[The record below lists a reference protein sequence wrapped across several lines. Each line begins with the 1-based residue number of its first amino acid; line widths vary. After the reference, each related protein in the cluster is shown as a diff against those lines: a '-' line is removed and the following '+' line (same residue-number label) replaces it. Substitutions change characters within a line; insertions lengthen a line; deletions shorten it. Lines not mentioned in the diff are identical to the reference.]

1 MCFREDLEIKV
12 EGSDMS
18 DARHILGLSGGK
30 DSTALAVF
38 MRDRVPDMEY
48 VFTDTGKEL
57 PETYDYLKKVEAYL
71 GKPVIYLNAERGF
84 DHHLE
89 TYGNYL
95 PSAQARW
102 CTRKLKIIPFE
113 KYVGDGEVY
122 SYVGIR
128 ADENRS
134 GYISTKPN
142 IKPLFPFKEH
152 GITKDDVYRILE
164 ETGLGMPEYYKWRT
178 RSGCFFC
185 FFQRRSEWV
194 GLKENHPELYE
205 EAKAYEKTDPE
216 TGKRYTWSRRESLD
230 ELEQPERMEE
240 IKANQKKMLESEA
253 KKRPGKNLVQILTVV
268 NDYQDED
275 DSCLIC
281 HL

>member
-1 MCFREDLEIKV
+1 MVKK
-12 EGSDMS
+12 
-18 DARHILGLSGGK
+18 RHILGLSGGK

-38 MRDRVPDMEY
+38 MRDRIPEMEY

-71 GKPVIYLNAERGF
+71 GKPIIYLNAERGF

-102 CTRKLKIIPFE
+102 CTRKLKIVPFE
-113 KYVGDGEVY
+113 KYIGDGEVY
-122 SYVGIR
+122 SYIGIR

-134 GYISTKPN
+134 GYVSTKSN

-152 GITKDDVYRILE
+152 GINKDDVYQILE
-164 ETGLGMPEYYKWRT
+164 QSGLGLPDYYSWRT
-178 RSGCFFC
+178 RSGCYFC

-194 GLKENHPELYE
+194 GLKENHPELFE
-205 EAKAYEKTDPE
+205 ESKAYEKVDPE
-216 TGKRYTWSRRESLD
+216 TGKRYTWNARESLE
-230 ELEQPERMEE
+230 ELERPERIAE
-240 IKANQKKMLESEA
+240 IKANQQRMMDRELRR
-253 KKRPGKNLVQILTVV
+253 RPGKSLVEILTVV

-275 DSCLIC
+275 ESCLIC

>member
-1 MCFREDLEIKV
+1 MTE
-12 EGSDMS
+12 MT
-18 DARHILGLSGGK
+18 AMTATPRHILGLSGGK

-38 MRDRVPDMEY
+38 MRDRVQGMEY

-57 PETYDYLKKVEAYL
+57 PETYEYLKRVEAYL
-71 GKPVIYLNAERGF
+71 GQPIVYLNAERGF

-89 TYGNYL
+89 TFGNYL

-102 CTRKLKIIPFE
+102 CTRKLKIVPFE
-113 KYVGDGEVY
+113 KYVGDGDVY

-134 GYISTKPN
+134 GYVSTRAN

-152 GITKDDVYRILE
+152 GITKQDVYRILE
-164 ETGLGMPEYYKWRT
+164 ESGIGMPEYYKWRT
-178 RSGCFFC
+178 RSGCYFC
-185 FFQRRSEWV
+185 FFQRQSEWV

-205 EAKAYEKTDPE
+205 EAKSYEKTDPV
-216 TGKRYTWSRRESLD
+216 TGKRYTWNARESLED
-230 ELEQPERMEE
+230 LEKPERVEA
-240 IKANQKKMLESEA
+240 IKEAQKKKLESEI
-253 KKRPGKNLVQILTVV
+253 KRRPGKSLVEILTVV
-268 NDYQDED
+268 NDYDDEEAP
-275 DSCLIC
+275 CFTC

>member
-1 MCFREDLEIKV
+1 MNRV
-12 EGSDMS
+12 
-18 DARHILGLSGGK
+18 RHILGLSGGK

-38 MRDRVPDMEY
+38 MRDRQPDMEY
-48 VFTDTGKEL
+48 VFCDTGKEL
-57 PETYDYLKKVEAYL
+57 PETYEYLKKVEAYL
-71 GKPVIYLNAERGF
+71 GKPIIYLNADRDF

-102 CTRKLKIIPFE
+102 CTRKLKIVPFE

-122 SYVGIR
+122 SYIGIR

-134 GYISTKPN
+134 GYVSTRPN
-142 IKPLFPFKEH
+142 IKPVFPFKENN
-152 GITKDDVYRILE
+152 ITKDDVYRILE
-164 ETGLGMPEYYKWRT
+164 ESGLGMPEYYKWRT

-194 GLKENHPELYE
+194 GLKENHPELFE
-205 EAKAYEKTDPE
+205 QAKAYEKIDPE
-216 TGKRYTWSRRESLD
+216 TGKRYTWNSRESLE
-230 ELEQPERMEE
+230 ELESPERVAE
-240 IKANQKKMLESEA
+240 IKQAQEKMLQQE
-253 KKRPGKNLVQILTVV
+253 KKRRPGKNLVEILTVV

-275 DSCLIC
+275 EPCFIC